1 MVKLRTNQKVQH
13 MSKKEV
19 SSTNRQ
25 AKRKGKIDKI
35 DTRDVRAINQ
45 DLRTIITYHNTY
57 FKETKQTAQFNSWL
71 SKQLEVELEVVSL
84 KDKINHY
91 FNTLIRAIGGRL

>member
-1 MVKLRTNQKVQH
+1 MAKLRTNQKVQH
-13 MSKKEV
+13 IDKNDVCTTK
-19 SSTNRQ
+19 RQ
-25 AKRKGKIDKI
+25 AKRKGKKDRL
-35 DTRDVRAINQ
+35 DNRDVRAINQ

-57 FKETKQTAQFNSWL
+57 FKETKQTAQFNNWL
-71 SKQLEVELEVVSL
+71 SKQLEVELEVVTL

>member
-1 MVKLRTNQKVQH
+1 MARRNK
-13 MSKKEV
+13 
-19 SSTNRQ
+19 NRNP
-25 AKRKGKIDKI
+25 KI

-57 FKETKQTAQFNSWL
+57 FKETKQTAMFNNWL
-71 SKQLEVELEVVSL
+71 SKQLEVELEVVTL

-91 FNTLIRAIGGRL
+91 FNTLIKAIGGRL